1 MKNTLVT
8 FFLLVGAVVTVSAQ
22 KIDHRLQ
29 QKIAGNGKRG
39 LNGDIGVYVKNLRT
53 GKKWRCL

>member
-1 MKNTLVT
+1 MKKLVIT
-8 FFLLVGAVVTVSAQ
+8 FFLSLIVGTLAAQ

-29 QKIAGNGKRG
+29 QKIQETVKG

-53 GKKWRCL
+53 G